1 MVFFDSRLIC
11 IRINENYSDY
21 YGLMIKMQPK
31 LLVDAMNGMG
41 LIACKR

>member
-1 MVFFDSRLIC
+1 MILIRF
-11 IRINENYSDY
+11 ISLINDNYSDY

-31 LLVDAMNGMG
+31 LLIDAMNGMG